1 MKVVKKILV
10 VLLIVLVVM
19 QFFAPKKNKGDLAS
33 LNAFTV
39 ETNMPKK
46 VQAIFE
52 NTCYDCH
59 SDFTRYP
66 WYDRITPLNYWLA
79 DHIEE
84 GKEHFNASNWGS
96 YTIKQKDHKLEELI
110 EEVEKK
116 NMPLES
122 YTYTHAEA
130 KLSDDQIKA
139 IVAWAKTVRAS
150 YNVVSN

>member
-10 VLLIVLVVM
+10 VLLIVLVIM
-19 QFFAPKKNKGDLAS
+19 QFFAPKKNQGDLAS

-39 ETNMPKK
+39 ETNMPKN
-46 VQAIFE
+46 VQSIFE

-59 SDFTRYP
+59 SDYTRYP

-84 GKEHFNASNWGS
+84 GKEHFNASSWDR
-96 YTIKQKDHKLEELI
+96 YTIKKKDHKLEELI

-130 KLSDDQIKA
+130 KLSDEEIKA
-139 IVAWAKTVRAS
+139 VVAWAKTVRAG
-150 YNVVSN
+150 YNLVSN